1 MARAGHS
8 RWERGT
14 GRTARRGPAA
24 LGLALLLALVGLAG
38 CSLFGGGSTGGS
50 GSNEVALANLSW
62 CDTPLISFQ
71 DNGTTARTTLT
82 NWNDVKGQLGF
93 TPYLPPTLP
102 KGSCLVLAGGTI
114 HDPIYGG
121 HLSITYD
128 VPQTGPISFSEAPK
142 RANLGDK
149 LQCTPSSQ
157 DAKTTICLG
166 TIANTSITA
175 ASHQSAADLQSLIKT
190 LQANVSWVPSN
201 TDKLLASPTATA
213 TPTASG
219 G

>member
-1 MARAGHS
+1 MAQARQPQ
-8 RWERGT
+8 RGCGMKPTLRT
-14 GRTARRGPAA
+14 GVAV
-24 LGLALLLALVGLAG
+24 LALLMALAGLAG
-38 CSLFGGGSTGGS
+38 CSLFGDGGASANSDS
-50 GSNEVALANLSW
+50 GVGLAKLPW
-62 CDTPLISFQ
+62 CDKPLITFQ
-71 DNGTTARTTLT
+71 DNGTTAHTTLT
-82 NWNDVKGQLGF
+82 NWDDVKSQLGF

-128 VPQTGPISFSEAPK
+128 VPTTGPISFSEAPK

-149 LQCTPSSQ
+149 LQCTSSAQ

-166 TIANTSITA
+166 TIADTSITV
-175 ASHQSAADLQSLIKT
+175 ASRQTSKDLQTLFRSLKP
-190 LQANVSWVPSN
+190 NVSWVPSN
-201 TDKLLASPTATA
+201 TDKLLVTPTATA
-213 TPTASG
+213 TG